1 MGAVRFET
9 AGAAPGHAPDR
20 ADVACFVGLVR
31 RRTQPGAAELYTR
44 PPAAV
49 QAWLDE
55 NGWTRPPQGRPP
67 VQLRALLDVP
77 VPCENWETFDHLF
90 AWEERPYAGGVTGGT
105 YLGAAVRSFF
115 AQGGRRCYI
124 VRVGDPWEPGTVRA
138 DRLRTLP
145 ALVPGWGNSRS
156 SEGSARST
164 WRGMGLLFGLPEVS
178 FVVLPDLAEACAA
191 DAPPRRPD
199 LDPAP
204 AEEVFVECSAGEA
217 APPVDHYPASVRAPR
232 CDDEGFLHWAGAVR
246 AAAQIVR
253 RHAREVQLI
262 AALPLAADD
271 FSFTGASDTHYL
283 PRLPIDEVTRA
294 VRELAVR
301 DGTAPDDSDAPGRDP
316 LVRDGLLRYLADRTI
331 LRGSIEDPTRSV
343 ASAFVQLVYPWLR
356 TPGSQTLPE
365 GLEGPEGA
373 LAGLLARNALLRGTY
388 LSAGSLDVADVLDVH
403 PVVTRDQLD
412 TPLRV
417 HSPERV
423 EPDRTLMQRVSLF
436 GPTPRGIRLLSDVTT
451 SRDEAYRP
459 ASVNRLVAAVIRAAR
474 RLGEEVTF
482 EGHGERTW
490 RRIEERMGDLMMG
503 LLRAGALR
511 GPLAEDAFQVRCD
524 RTTMTQN
531 DIDEGRLVVRVVMQP
546 SAPVEAV
553 VVVLS
558 MSGGRVEQVATRE
571 AA

>member
-9 AGAAPGHAPDR
+9 AGAAPGNAPDR

-31 RRTQPGAAELYTR
+31 RRTRPGGAELYTPLPPSVERWLYEEGWSR
-44 PPAAV
+44 PP
-49 QAWLDE
+49 L
-55 NGWTRPPQGRPP
+55 GRPP
-67 VQLRALLDVP
+67 VQLRALLDIP

-90 AWEERPYAGGVTGGT
+90 AWEERPYAGGITGGT

-124 VRVGDPWEPGTVRA
+124 VRVGDPWEPGTPRA

-145 ALVPGWGNSRS
+145 ALVPGWGNSRRAQP
-156 SEGSARST
+156 SARGT
-164 WRGMGLLFGLPEVS
+164 WRGMALIFGLPEVS
-178 FVVLPDLAEACAA
+178 FIVLPDLAEACAA
-191 DAPPRRPD
+191 DAPPRRVD
-199 LDPAP
+199 LEPAP
-204 AEEVFVECSAGEA
+204 PEEVFVECSAGET
-217 APPVDHYPASVRAPR
+217 APPIDRYPASVRAPR
-232 CDDEGFLHWAGAVR
+232 CDRDGFVHWGGAVR
-246 AAAQIVR
+246 DAAQIVR

-262 AALPLAADD
+262 AAVPLPADD
-271 FSFTGASDTHYL
+271 LAFTGASDTRYL
-283 PRLPIDEVTRA
+283 PRVGIA
-294 VRELAVR
+294 ELAEAMAER
-301 DGTAPDDSDAPGRDP
+301 EDETR
-316 LVRDGLLRYLADRTI
+316 LVRDGLLRFLADEGL
-331 LRGSIEDPTRSV
+331 LRGGIERGAPSL

-388 LSAGSLDVADVLDVH
+388 LSAGSLDVADVLAVH

-412 TPLRV
+412 NPLRV
-417 HSPERV
+417 DGEG
-423 EPDRTLMQRVSLF
+423 PDRTLMQRVSLF

-451 SRDEAYRP
+451 SPDEAYRP
-459 ASVNRLVAAVIRAAR
+459 ASVNRLVAAVVRAAR

-490 RRIEERMGDLMMG
+490 RRVEERLGDMMMG
-503 LLRAGALR
+503 LLRVGALR
-511 GPLAEDAFQVRCD
+511 GPTAADAFEVRCD

-531 DIDEGRLVVRVVMQP
+531 DIDEGRVVVRIVIQP

-558 MSGGRVEQVATRE
+558 MSGGQVEQVATRE

>member
-9 AGAAPGHAPDR
+9 AGAAPGQAPDR

-31 RRTQPGAAELYTR
+31 RRTQPGGAELYTR
-44 PPAAV
+44 PPSAV

-55 NGWTRPPQGRPP
+55 YGWSRPPQGRPP

-90 AWEERPYAGGVTGGT
+90 AWEERPYAGGITGGT

-115 AQGGRRCYI
+115 AQGGRRCYV
-124 VRVGDPWEPGTVRA
+124 VRVGDPWEPGTPRA
-138 DRLRTLP
+138 DRLRALP
-145 ALVPGWGNSRS
+145 ALIPGWGNSRA
-156 SEGSARST
+156 SEPSARGT
-164 WRGMGLLFGLPEVS
+164 WRGMGMLFGLPEVS

-199 LDPAP
+199 LDPP
-204 AEEVFVECSAGEA
+204 LPPEVFVECSAGEA
-217 APPVDHYPASVRAPR
+217 APPVDHYPATVRAPR
-232 CDDEGFLHWAGAVR
+232 CDEEGFIHWAGAVR
-246 AAAQIVR
+246 AAAQLVR
-253 RHAREVQLI
+253 RHAREVQLV
-262 AALPLAADD
+262 ASVPLPADD
-271 FSFTGASDTHYL
+271 LAFTGASDTRYL
-283 PRLPIDEVTRA
+283 PRVDIDQLPAFAD
-294 VRELAVR
+294 
-301 DGTAPDDSDAPGRDP
+301 PGAHDRTS
-316 LVRDGLLRYLADRTI
+316 LVRDGLLRYLADRGI
-331 LRGSIEDPTRSV
+331 LRGCIADGSSRSV
-343 ASAFVQLVYPWLR
+343 ASAFVQLAYPWLR

-365 GLEGPEGA
+365 GLEGPDGA

-388 LSAGSLDVADVLDVH
+388 LSAGSLEVADVLDIH

-412 TPLRV
+412 NPLRV
-417 HSPERV
+417 EDV
-423 EPDRTLMQRVSLF
+423 EEPDRTLMQRVSLF

-451 SRDEAYRP
+451 SQDESYRP
-459 ASVNRLVAAVIRAAR
+459 APVNRLVSAVVRAAR
-474 RLGEEVTF
+474 RLGEEITF

-490 RRIEERMGDLMMG
+490 RRIEERLGDLMMG

-511 GPLAEDAFQVRCD
+511 GPSAADAFEVRCD

-531 DIDEGRLVVRVVMQP
+531 DIDEGRVVLRIVMQP
-546 SAPVEAV
+546 SAPVETV

-558 MSGGRVEQVATRE
+558 MSGGGRVEQVATRE

>member
-9 AGAAPGHAPDR
+9 AGAAPGNAPDR

-31 RRTQPGAAELYTR
+31 RRTRPDAAELYTPLPPSVERWLYEEGWSR
-44 PPAAV
+44 PP
-49 QAWLDE
+49 L
-55 NGWTRPPQGRPP
+55 GRPP

-115 AQGGRRCYI
+115 AQGGRRCYV
-124 VRVGDPWEPGTVRA
+124 VRVEDPWAPGTPRA

-145 ALVPGWGNSRS
+145 LLVPGWGNSRRA
-156 SEGSARST
+156 EPSARGT

-191 DAPPRRPD
+191 DAPPRRVD
-199 LDPAP
+199 LEPAGP
-204 AEEVFVECSAGEA
+204 EEVFVECSAGET
-217 APPVDHYPASVRAPR
+217 APPVDRYPASVRAPR
-232 CDDEGFLHWAGAVR
+232 CDRDGFVHWGGAVR
-246 AAAQIVR
+246 EAAQIVR

-262 AALPLAADD
+262 AAVPLPADD
-271 FSFTGASDTHYL
+271 LAFTGASDTRYV
-283 PRLPIDEVTRA
+283 PRVPVA
-294 VRELAVR
+294 ELAQAMAAR
-301 DGTAPDDSDAPGRDP
+301 EDETR
-316 LVRDGLLRYLADRTI
+316 LVRDGLLRFLTDEGL
-331 LRGSIEDPTRSV
+331 LRGGIERGAPSL
-343 ASAFVQLVYPWLR
+343 ASAFVQLAYPWLR

-373 LAGLLARNALLRGTY
+373 LAGLLARNALLRGTFH
-388 LSAGSLDVADVLDVH
+388 SAGSLPVADVLDVH

-412 TPLRV
+412 NPLRV
-417 HSPERV
+417 EG
-423 EPDRTLMQRVSLF
+423 EGPDRTLAQRVSLF

-451 SRDEAYRP
+451 SPDEAYRP
-459 ASVNRLVAAVIRAAR
+459 ASVNRLVAAVVRAAR

-490 RRIEERMGDLMMG
+490 RRVEERLSDLMMG

-511 GPLAEDAFQVRCD
+511 GPTAADAFQVRCD

-531 DIDEGRLVVRVVMQP
+531 DIDEGRVVVRIVMQP

-558 MSGGRVEQVATRE
+558 MSGGGRVEQVAARE